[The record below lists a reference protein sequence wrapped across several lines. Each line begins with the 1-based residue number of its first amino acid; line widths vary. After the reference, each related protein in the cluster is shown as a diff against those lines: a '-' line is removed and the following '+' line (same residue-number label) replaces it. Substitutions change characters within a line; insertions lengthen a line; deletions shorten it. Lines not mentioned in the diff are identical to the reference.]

1 MKPFRRVWRALFPCI
16 IVALALT
23 ACGPNPTPAPTPTP
37 IPPTPTPV
45 NDDLARVRAA
55 GKLLVGTSADYP
67 PFSFYTP
74 SFVLDGFDIALMHDL
89 ARRIGVTA
97 EFQDYAFDGVLD
109 ALRLGQV
116 DSAAAALSVTP
127 ERQAVV
133 DFTNYYYI
141 GEDGI
146 VARANSN
153 ITAIRALPD
162 LAPFRVGVQRGS
174 VYETLLRQTLVQT
187 GQMPASNLMTY
198 ENAAQAMDAL
208 RNQQVDVVMADR
220 APLDEALANSPNQ
233 FKLVGQNLNV
243 QRLAFAVRK
252 GSNLAGAL
260 NQALVSAQ
268 NDGTVTNLIQRYF
281 NLTPG
286 QIPTPPPFPTP
297 TPGVIVVAPTPAG
310 CIDGMSFVADLNYPD
325 NNMKNP
331 PVLQPGQ
338 PFQKG
343 WRVRNSGT
351 CTWTTAYTFAY
362 AGGNSPLAQM
372 GGQPQGMAR
381 PVPPGQVVDFYVNLI
396 APTTP
401 GVYQGFWQMRNA
413 QGRAFGTRVWVGIQ
427 VPAPT
432 APTPTP
438 GSGIIFTANTTQVTP
453 GQPVVFSWNAQG
465 AVAVYFYADGQP
477 WQQFPVPP
485 VGQQTVYPQVTT
497 TYNLRALLTNGSTE
511 IRQIQIQVVGGGGGN
526 PVIQNFVITPGYQIT
541 LGQCVNITWNVTGNA
556 NSVRLTRNSTV
567 IVNNGPINGSIQE
580 CPPQTGEYVYTLQAI
595 GTTGQATA
603 QRILNVITQ
612 PGQGPVINSFN
623 VSPNQFPTN
632 SCTTV
637 SWNVSNA
644 TFVSVTRNNV
654 GLPQATSASALTG
667 SFQDCISTPGNYV
680 YQLQAQSASGQ
691 TAVQQRTANVFNPVF
706 GATPQP

>member
-1 MKPFRRVWRALFPCI
+1 MKPFWRTLVPCI
-16 IVALALT
+16 IVVIALT
-23 ACGPNPTPAPTPTP
+23 ACGPNPTPAPTATP
-37 IPPTPTPV
+37 IPPTPTPA
-45 NDDLARVRAA
+45 NDDLARVRAT
-55 GKLLVGTSADYP
+55 GRLMVGTSADYP
-67 PFSFYTP
+67 PFSFYTQ
-74 SFVLDGFDIALMHDL
+74 SFQLDGFDIALMRVL
-89 ARRIGVTA
+89 AQRIGVEA
-97 EFQDYAFDGVLD
+97 VFQDYAFDGVLD

-116 DSAAAALSVTP
+116 DAAAAALSVTP

-153 ITAIRALPD
+153 ITAIRALPE
-162 LAPFRVGVQRGS
+162 LAPLRVGVQRGS
-174 VYETLLRQTLVQT
+174 VYETWLRQSLVQT
-187 GQMPASNLMTY
+187 GQMLANNLVSF
-198 ENAAQAMDAL
+198 ENATQAANAL
-208 RNQQVDVVMADR
+208 RDQQLDVVVADI
-220 APLDEALANSPNQ
+220 APLNQLVAGQPNQ
-233 FKLVGQNLNV
+233 FRLVGQGLNP
-243 QRLAFAVRK
+243 QRLAFATRK
-252 GSNLAGAL
+252 GSTLLAAL

-268 NDGTVTNLIQRYF
+268 SDGTVNGLIQRYF
-281 NLTPG
+281 NLSPG
-286 QIPTPPPFPTP
+286 EIPTPPIAPTP
-297 TPGVIVVAPTPAG
+297 TPGVIVVAPTPVG
-310 CIDGMSFVADLNYPD
+310 CIDGMSYVADLNYND
-325 NNMKNP
+325 NNMRNP

-351 CTWTTAYTFAY
+351 CTWTTAYTFAF

-372 GGQPQGMAR
+372 GGQPQGIAR
-381 PVPPGQVVDFYVNLI
+381 PVPPGQVVDFFVNLI

-432 APTPTP
+432 LPTPTP
-438 GSGIIFTANTTQVTP
+438 ASGIFFTANTTQVTP

-465 AVAVYFYADGQP
+465 VVAVYFYADGQP
-477 WQQFPVPP
+477 WQQFPVVA
-485 VGQQTVYPQVTT
+485 VGQQTVFPQVTT
-497 TYNLRALLTNGSTE
+497 TYNLRALLTSGSTE
-511 IRQIQIQVVGGGGGN
+511 IRQIQIQVIGGGGGGN
-526 PVIQNFVITPGYQIT
+526 PVIQNFVFTPGFQIT

-556 NSVRLTRNSTV
+556 SNVRLTRNSNV
-567 IVNNGPINGSIQE
+567 VVNNGPISGSIQE
-580 CPPQTGEYVYTLQAI
+580 CPQQRGEYVYTLQAF
-595 GTTGQATA
+595 GPGGQATA
-603 QRILNVITQ
+603 QRILNVVTQ

-623 VSPNQFPTN
+623 VSPSQLPTN

-654 GLPQATSASALTG
+654 GLPQSQAARGNITG
-667 SFQDCISTPGNYV
+667 SFQDCISQPGYFV
-680 YQLQAQSASGQ
+680 YQIQAQGASGQ
-691 TAVQQRTANVFNPVF
+691 TAVQQRAVTVFNPVF